1 MIVELCGPLHWSP
14 DSGKSSSSSQ
24 STSGGGIH
32 SDSSDTDREEGCS
45 GSPRMQRRKKRR
57 NKAARII
64 QAERQN
70 GQNVDCDAEDL
81 AYIDTLPE
89 VEVLDFALNL
99 IIYSHYLVFSTSV

>member
-1 MIVELCGPLHWSP
+1 MLNNFLELCGPFHWSP

-57 NKAARII
+57 NKAARIV
-64 QAERQN
+64 QTERQN
-70 GQNVDCDAEDL
+70 GQNLDCDNEDL

-89 VEVLDFALNL
+89 VFQLNL
-99 IIYSHYLVFSTSV
+99 DMNF